1 MTESRRVSLPTPTAS
16 LAFVPLLLALACG
29 GSGEGPPADTAP
41 DAFDDTATTPA
52 FGGSIVPPGPTDTLS
67 GGDTAAAPNAPDSG
81 PDSGVDTIPDAGATP
96 SSEPVQGREPPDD
109 WPGDLPAWTSGP
121 ISRPAGPPT
130 RVVRAVRTGRHN
142 GFDRLV
148 IEFRGG
154 VPGYRIGYVE
164 PPLTQCGSG
173 RPIDPGAPNA
183 IRVRLDP
190 AAAHDDQGT
199 ATVADRDR
207 APRLPAIRTARLTC
221 DFEGSVEWV
230 LGTEAR
236 FGIRAFT
243 LESPARLVL
252 DVQHP

>member
-1 MTESRRVSLPTPTAS
+1 MIGPGTCRPGHPDPSAGRPVHPREWSVR
-16 LAFVPLLLALACG
+16 FV
-29 GSGEGPPADTAP
+29 
-41 DAFDDTATTPA
+41 
-52 FGGSIVPPGPTDTLS
+52 
-67 GGDTAAAPNAPDSG
+67 
-81 PDSGVDTIPDAGATP
+81 
-96 SSEPVQGREPPDD
+96 R
-109 WPGDLPAWTSGP
+109 
-121 ISRPAGPPT
+121 
-130 RVVRAVRTGRHN
+130 
-142 GFDRLV
+142 
-148 IEFRGG
+148 
-154 VPGYRIGYVE
+154 
-164 PPLTQCGSG
+164 GSG